1 MELIKT
7 VINLYSFSIAVYAML
22 ITIVLLILVFRY
34 KSRKIRYLDWKKDT
48 LNLYLF
54 KREWERNDDK
64 LLQELFDENLSLERR
79 VKELDKDV
87 TKLSF
92 FGLLMVLLIKIGV
105 KCFCYKR

>member
-1 MELIKT
+1 MELIKS
-7 VINLYSFSIAVYAML
+7 VINQYSFSIAVYAML

-64 LLQELFDENLSLERR
+64 LLQELFDENLFLERR

-92 FGLLMVLLIKIGV
+92 FGLLMVLLIKIGR
-105 KCFCYKR
+105 KK